1 VPVRVLGIDPGTAV
15 MGYGVVETGPTRQ
28 PRLVE
33 CGTLTT
39 PPRDPLPGRLRVIHD
54 GTSALMARHRPDVV
68 AVESAF
74 YGKNVRTTVV
84 LSHARGVILLA
95 AEQAG
100 VTIAEYSP
108 ALVKKTIV
116 GRGAALKPQVGYM
129 VAQLLRLQSPPAPSD
144 AADGVAVAL
153 THLLIAS
160 RQTAFFRQVTGAR

>member
-1 VPVRVLGIDPGTAV
+1 VRVLGIDPGTAV
-15 MGYGVVETGPTRQ
+15 LGYGVVESGTGPH

-39 PPRDPLPGRLRVIHD
+39 TARDTLPARLRMIHE
-54 GTSALMARHRPDVV
+54 GMATLLTQHAPDAM

-108 ALVKKTIV
+108 AQVKKAVV

-129 VAQLLRLQSPPAPSD
+129 VAQLLRLKAPPQPAD

-153 THLLIAS
+153 THLLIAT
-160 RQTAFFRQVTGAR
+160 RQAAFFRQVTGAR

>member
-1 VPVRVLGIDPGTAV
+1 
-15 MGYGVVETGPTRQ
+15 M
-28 PRLVE
+28 
-33 CGTLTT
+33 
-39 PPRDPLPGRLRVIHD
+39 IHD
-54 GTSALMARHRPDVV
+54 GITALLARHAPDAV

-108 ALVKKTIV
+108 AQVKKTVV

-129 VAQLLRLQSPPAPSD
+129 VMQLLRLGRRRSPAD

-153 THLLIAS
+153 THLHRSAP
-160 RQTAFFRQVTGAR
+160 ARRRSSAR

>member
-1 VPVRVLGIDPGTAV
+1 VRVLGIDPGTAV
-15 MGYGVVETGPTRQ
+15 LGYGVVESGTGRH

-39 PPRDPLPGRLRVIHD
+39 RAREPLSSRLRVIHD
-54 GTSALMARHRPDVV
+54 GIGALLARHRPDAL

-74 YGKNVRTTVV
+74 YGRNVRTTVV

-95 AEQAG
+95 GEQAG
-100 VTIAEYSP
+100 VPIAEYSP

-129 VAQLLRLQSPPAPSD
+129 VMQLLRLKAAPAPSD

-153 THLLIAS
+153 THLIVAT
-160 RQTAFFRQVTGAR
+160 RQAAFYRPVTGAR